1 MKILIIED
9 NLVNLKLM
17 QILTKN
23 LGFETTNAEN
33 GQEGLDIM
41 TVIKPNLILCD
52 IQMPVLDGFGF
63 ITKLREMEGINKTPV
78 YALTAM
84 AMSGDKEII
93 LKKGFDGYIS
103 KPINT
108 RELRE
113 FLINFK
119 NSHLNSIKHR

>member
-1 MKILIIED
+1 
-9 NLVNLKLM
+9 M

-41 TVIKPNLILCD
+41 PVIKPHLILCD

-84 AMSGDKEII
+84 AMAGDKEII

-108 RELRE
+108 RELKE
-113 FLINFK
+113 FLITFK
-119 NSHLNSIKHR
+119 NSH